1 MKKVV
6 ASHLVTWNCTR
17 QNVDFEQKFGIF
29 KRKSSGNIRQCPT
42 FEGSLDGTCWDA
54 LECVGNQFFYN
65 FTFFI
70 LCNFISSPPLINGL
84 RISKIWQILKCFIL
98 GHFII
103 NKNLLFLK
111 SVQYYSYNIST
122 DVIDD
127 FPNKD
132 FTFWGRHRW
141 NAENGHGCAFN

>member
-1 MKKVV
+1 MIKEKLNFCHMSTEN
-6 ASHLVTWNCTR
+6 ASDLPSQNTKCGLTVQCWINSHQKTGHLWTS
-17 QNVDFEQKFGIF
+17 K
-29 KRKSSGNIRQCPT
+29 
-42 FEGSLDGTCWDA
+42 GS
-54 LECVGNQFFYN
+54 QFFYN